1 MSGPLLGTFSIE
13 GLRPLGSPDQR
24 SYELVHATVRGMLD
38 DEHADV
44 FAEPIATRHGNQI
57 DWYASI
63 AGVAVRAEDLPD
75 SDRSALFAR
84 LDTRL
89 AAIRSLAEGLA
100 RKKSSEEQRLAEA
113 LQNACVY
120 PDTASVFAFRGPDGT
135 LNPVITNWA
144 WTRDEQRLVRG
155 VLAGQAVRPDTVIAG
170 ANAGAGSADGRGAT
184 GSGGDA
190 GAAQNGDSA
199 TRTPVNS
206 SAFWL
211 ILLGWLLL
219 AAMIAAILWLLLAPC
234 GLRPAALGDFCPLT
248 AEPSPTGPLDAVD
261 PDLVAELA
269 VLERQ
274 FFLEQSRCTS
284 AGEVERSES
293 FRDTTERV
301 ERAEAERAEAG
312 RVTGTEPLMIT
323 ETTGDAEAVA
333 PTEAEVAELED
344 RFITNAA
351 MAGKLAFSLTWNS
364 KDDLDLAVTCP
375 SGESVSFRTKKQVV
389 CGGKLDIDAN
399 TGGNI
404 SDRPI
409 ENIYFETVQPGR
421 YEVTVRM
428 HFSRSRLPQSFSL
441 RAKPE
446 NGEARVVSG
455 NVSVAMPTW
464 TWSIV
469 IGE

>member
-13 GLRPLGSPDQR
+13 GLRPLGSPAQR
-24 SYELVHATVRGMLD
+24 SYELVHSTVRGMLD

-57 DWYASI
+57 DWYANI
-63 AGVAVRAEDLPD
+63 AGVAVRVEDLSD
-75 SDRSALFAR
+75 SERSAVFAR
-84 LDTRL
+84 LDTLL
-89 AAIRSLAEGLA
+89 AAIRSLAEELA
-100 RKKSSEEQRLAEA
+100 RRKSSEEQRLAEA

-120 PDTASVFAFRGPDGT
+120 PDTASVFAFRGSDGT
-135 LNPVITNWA
+135 LKPVITNWA

-155 VLAGQAVRPDTVIAG
+155 VLAGQAVRADATMASPKAGVGLAADLGAAGPD
-170 ANAGAGSADGRGAT
+170 GAT
-184 GSGGDA
+184 
-190 GAAQNGDSA
+190 AQTGNLG
-199 TRTPVNS
+199 TRTPVNPG
-206 SAFWL
+206 AFWL
-211 ILLGWLLL
+211 ILFGWVLL

-234 GLRPAALGDFCPLT
+234 GLRPAALGDFCPVT
-248 AEPSPTGPLDAVD
+248 AEPSPSEDLDTVD
-261 PDLVAELA
+261 PDLLAELA

-274 FFLEQSRCTS
+274 FILEQSRCTS
-284 AGEVERSES
+284 DGEVQRNES
-293 FRDTTERV
+293 FRDATERAD
-301 ERAEAERAEAG
+301 RAEAERSDVGQGES
-312 RVTGTEPLMIT
+312 VEPLTIT
-323 ETTGDAEAVA
+323 ETADDATTVG
-333 PTEAEVAELED
+333 PSEAEVAELED
-344 RFITNAA
+344 RFVTNAA

-364 KDDLDLAVTCP
+364 KDDLDLGVTCP
-375 SGESVSFRTKKQVV
+375 TGESVSFRTRKRVV

-409 ENIYFETVQPGR
+409 ENIYFESVQPGR

-428 HFSRSRLPQSFSL
+428 HHSRSRQPQNFSL

-455 NVSVAMPTW
+455 SVSVVMPSW

>member
-13 GLRPLGSPDQR
+13 GLRPLGSPAQR
-24 SYELVHATVRGMLD
+24 SYELVFATVRGMLD
-38 DEHADV
+38 DDHANV

-57 DWYASI
+57 DWYANVS
-63 AGVAVRAEDLPD
+63 GVAVRAEDLPD

-84 LDTRL
+84 LDTHL
-89 AAIRSLAEGLA
+89 NAIRGLAEGLA

-113 LQNACVY
+113 LLNACVY
-120 PDTASVFAFRGPDGT
+120 PDTASVFAFRGQDGT
-135 LNPVITNWA
+135 LKPVITNWA
-144 WTRDEQRLVRG
+144 WTRDEQRVVRG
-155 VLAGQAVRPDTVIAG
+155 VLAGQAVRADATMASPKA
-170 ANAGAGSADGRGAT
+170 SAAAAVDL
-184 GSGGDA
+184 
-190 GAAQNGDSA
+190 GAAGTAGGVLQAGDRES
-199 TRTPVNS
+199 RTPINPG
-206 SAFWL
+206 AFWL
-211 ILLGWLLL
+211 IFLGWVLL
-219 AAMIAAILWLLLAPC
+219 AAMIVAILWLLLAPC
-234 GLRPAALGDFCPLT
+234 GLRPAAFGDFCPVT
-248 AEPSPTGPLDAVD
+248 AEASPSEALDTVD
-261 PDLVAELA
+261 PDLLAELA

-274 FFLEQSRCTS
+274 FILEQSRCTS
-284 AGEVERSES
+284 DGEVQRNES
-293 FRDTTERV
+293 FRDATERADRV
-301 ERAEAERAEAG
+301 EADRANLGQGESA
-312 RVTGTEPLMIT
+312 EPLTIT
-323 ETTGDAEAVA
+323 ETADDATAVA
-333 PTEAEVAELED
+333 PSEAEVAELED
-344 RFITNAA
+344 RFVTNAA

-375 SGESVSFRTKKQVV
+375 TGESVSFRTRKRVV

-409 ENIYFETVQPGR
+409 ENIYFESVQPGR

-428 HFSRSRLPQSFSL
+428 HHSRSGRPQNFSL

-455 NVSVAMPTW
+455 SVSVATPTW